1 MDLFDTDANHEI
13 ENLFSDE
20 MPKVKELKKPKKK
33 NNKADYATSMSNAL
47 KSPFKCKNHTDAHM
61 RFR

>member
-20 MPKVKELKKPKKK
+20 APKAKTTKPKKK
-33 NNKADYATSMSNAL
+33 NIKIDYTTTMSSATKA
-47 KSPFKCKNHTDAHM
+47 PFKCKNHPEAHM
-61 RFR
+61 GFR